1 MESQLIKFRLPD
13 NRTVD
18 IAADVADQ
26 MKKWRQIRRYM
37 SEAGGFLTGYQD
49 ERSSN
54 VIIDGLSHPFYLD
67 YRTRTRFDIRDPRHQ
82 LFLHKQKRTGSQYV
96 GTWHTHP
103 EKVPEPSERDWIDWR
118 NSLEEDKSICHWMF
132 FAIVGTAGM
141 RIWAGS
147 QMQHEIEE
155 LFEVEKQDGIY
166 MVRTDWKEIE

>member
-82 LFLHKQKRTGSQYV
+82 LFLHKQKKRG
-96 GTWHTHP
+96 
-103 EKVPEPSERDWIDWR
+103 IF
-118 NSLEEDKSICHWMF
+118 SLYPAFIARCTMKIGNYRQDNDVKT
-132 FAIVGTAGM
+132 FANIF
-141 RIWAGS
+141 
-147 QMQHEIEE
+147 
-155 LFEVEKQDGIY
+155 LYKP
-166 MVRTDWKEIE
+166 